1 MNQTFESTT
10 STDNEM
16 EKLVA
21 AVLKRNISQAEQIA
35 RTIDLNALSISQRIF
50 MAKSGVLRET
60 MLLDADIA
68 VRYAASRAN

>member
-1 MNQTFESTT
+1 MNQTLDTASF
-10 STDNEM
+10 TDNEM

-35 RTIDLNALSISQRIF
+35 RNIDLNTLSISQRIF